1 MTRLCRSKTN
11 TKMRNEPQQ
20 IQTTPRWSLTDRG
33 FTLIEVLVAMAIIAI
48 VVIAIFRLNSQ
59 TIDMTNATRFHTLA
73 PLLAQSKLAEIE
85 SRTLEDATSDAGDF
99 GETHPGF
106 QWQVTMDP
114 VLSEILGESVENLKK
129 IDLAITYNDSGA
141 IYKIT
146 LYRFFHE

>member
-1 MTRLCRSKTN
+1 
-11 TKMRNEPQQ
+11 MRNISHQ
-20 IQTTPRWSLTDRG
+20 IQTTPRRRRFDGG
-33 FTLIEVLVAMAIIAI
+33 FTLIEVLVAMAVVAI

-73 PLLAQSKLAEIE
+73 PLLAQSKLADIE

-106 QWQVTMDP
+106 QWQVSVDT
-114 VLSEILGESVENLKK
+114 VFSEILGESVENLKK
-129 IDLAITYNDSGA
+129 IDLAITYNDTGA
-141 IYKIT
+141 IYRIT

>member
-1 MTRLCRSKTN
+1 
-11 TKMRNEPQQ
+11 MRNEPHQ
-20 IQTTPRWSLTDRG
+20 IQTTPRWYLTDRG
-33 FTLIEVLVAMAIIAI
+33 FTLIEVLVAMAVIAI

-73 PLLAQSKLAEIE
+73 PLLAQSKLADIE

-99 GETHPGF
+99 GEIHPGF
-106 QWQVTMDP
+106 QWQVAIDT
-114 VLSEILGESVENLKK
+114 VLSEVLGESVENLKK
-129 IDLAITYNDSGA
+129 IDLTITYNDTGA